1 MSRMTRYFLIVAA
14 IVLTGVFFE
23 SETEA
28 AKTNVTIAAGGKGS
42 GGYRLSGGLAEAVNR
57 RSDKVQITVQPT
69 GGFVANTRIIG
80 TGRTQFAMTSTVFLD
95 FIRRREG
102 AFKKNPKP
110 VTSIRAIGP
119 VATSWFQLT
128 VPAKSSIKS
137 YNDII
142 GKRVNLGKKG
152 SGAYFMANKVVEWM
166 GIKKK
171 IRADAM
177 SWGPATRALVDGKID
192 VFIIHNPVPS
202 PHVLRA
208 SRSIPVRVISMPE
221 NLRDKFEEFS
231 KGYQKE
237 TVDAS
242 VYKGMKGK
250 KFNSISHSVYL
261 VAHQS
266 TSNDIVYEVTK
277 HTYNEKSKKFL
288 TSGHKAW
295 KFGLSAAA
303 KSDAFIK
310 KVLKTGTP
318 IHPGAARFWK
328 EKGYSVK

>member
-1 MSRMTRYFLIVAA
+1 MSVMSKAGLAVIAVLAA
-14 IVLTGVFFE
+14 GFFAV
-23 SETEA
+23 SELEA

-57 RSDKVQITVQPT
+57 RSDKVNITVQPT

-102 AFKKNPKP
+102 PFKKNSKA

-166 GIKKK
+166 NIKKK

-208 SRSIPVRVISMPE
+208 SRSIPVRVLSMPE
-221 NLRDKFEEFS
+221 NLRDKFEELS
-231 KGYQKE
+231 KGYSKE

-242 VYKGMKGK
+242 IYKGMKGK
-250 KFNSISHSVYL
+250 KFKSISHSIYM
-261 VAHQS
+261 VAHES
-266 TSNDIVYEVTK
+266 TPNDIVYEVAR

-295 KFGLSAAA
+295 KFGLKDAAT
-303 KSDAFIK
+303 SGAFIK

-328 EKGYSVK
+328 EKGYAVN

>member
-1 MSRMTRYFLIVAA
+1 MSRMTRYAIAVVAVVMA
-14 IVLTGVFFE
+14 GVFFG
-23 SETEA
+23 SEIEA

-57 RSDKVQITVQPT
+57 LSDKVNITVQPT

-80 TGRTQFAMTSTVFLD
+80 TGRTQFAMTSTVFMD
-95 FIRRREG
+95 FIRRKQG
-102 AFKKNPKP
+102 PFSKNEKG
-110 VTSIRAIGP
+110 VTSIRGIGP

-152 SGAYFMANKVVEWM
+152 SGAYFMANKVVGWM

-208 SRSIPVRVISMPE
+208 SRSIPVRVLSMPE
-221 NLRDKFEEFS
+221 NLRDKFEQLS
-231 KGYQKE
+231 SGYQKE

-242 VYKGMKGK
+242 VYKGMEGK
-250 KFNSISHSVYL
+250 KFNSVSHSVFL

-266 TSNDIVYEVTK
+266 TPNDIVYEVAK
-277 HTYNEKSKKFL
+277 QTYNKKSKKFL

-295 KFGLSAAA
+295 KFGLRAAA
-303 KSDAFIK
+303 KSGAFIK
-310 KVLKTGTP
+310 TMLRTGTP
-318 IHPGAARFWK
+318 VHPGAARFWK

>member
-1 MSRMTRYFLIVAA
+1 MSILLKTVISVAA
-14 IVLTGVFFE
+14 LLVASLFAG
-23 SETEA
+23 SDLKA
-28 AKTNVTIAAGGKGS
+28 AKANMTIAGGGKGS

-57 RSDKVQITVQPT
+57 ASKKVNMTVQPT

-95 FIRRREG
+95 FIRRSEG
-102 AFKKNPKP
+102 PFKKDKKP

-119 VATSWFQLT
+119 VATSWFHLT
-128 VPAKSSIKS
+128 VPAKSSIKH

-152 SGAYFMANKVVEWM
+152 SGAYFMANKIVGWM
-166 GIKKK
+166 GAKKK
-171 IRADAM
+171 IQADAM

-208 SRSIPVRVISMPE
+208 SRSIPVRVLDMPE
-221 NLRDKFEEFS
+221 NLRDKFEELS
-231 KGYQKE
+231 KGYSRE

-242 VYKGMKGK
+242 IYRGMKGK
-250 KFNSISHSVYL
+250 KFKSISHSVYL

-266 TSNDIVYEVTK
+266 TPNDIVYEVAK
-277 HTYNEKSKKFL
+277 HTYNKKSKKFL

-295 KFGLSAAA
+295 KFGLRDAAT
-303 KSDAFIK
+303 SGAFIK

-318 IHPGAARFWK
+318 IHPGAARLWK
-328 EKGYSVK
+328 ERGYSVN